1 MLVPVSVKL
10 KVPLVEEMRLVPGD
24 GLAGSQ
30 KIAALRLCLPIHVA
44 DDLFQ
49 LDRRICDPKE
59 RRSNL
64 GNSRK
69 PGHGNQ
75 TKKCPLVKWP
85 KQAHEIML
93 TPIPLMATNHSD
105 V

>member
-1 MLVPVSVKL
+1 MLPKPPLLVPVSVKL

-49 LDRRICDPKE
+49 LDRGIGDP
-59 RRSNL
+59 RQ
-64 GNSRK
+64 GWSR
-69 PGHGNQ
+69 
-75 TKKCPLVKWP
+75 LR
-85 KQAHEIML
+85 
-93 TPIPLMATNHSD
+93 
-105 V
+105 